1 MQYSQDTIT
10 AIATPM
16 GVGAVGIVR
25 MSGPQSLDII
35 NQIFRSPGCKLK
47 PYQLKHGWISDR
59 HGSILDEVLVSFMA
73 GPRSYTGED
82 IVEINCHGNP
92 AILEGVMDTLISLGA
107 REAQPGEFTK
117 RAYLNNKMDLTQA
130 EAVLEMINA
139 PTQTG
144 ITLARN
150 KLKGLLGQK
159 ISQLRQSLEELK
171 RQLCLAVD
179 FPEEEIECLSR
190 EELTDSVRKCIVEI
204 ENLIADYDQGKIW
217 TDGVL
222 SVLTGRVNAGKSSL
236 MNSILGRERAIVT
249 DLPGTTRDYLEES
262 INLKGLPVRL
272 VDTAGLRKTSDHIEQ
287 KGMDRGRE
295 LIDSADV
302 LILVL
307 DSTIEPSSTDVEI
320 CEALG
325 DKLIVVLN
333 KWDKIKEPIQSILDI
348 EQKYE
353 DVIRVSAKTG
363 QGISDLIAG
372 IRQKSLSKGGEI
384 SPGTMIPNLR
394 QKKCLEKAGMELSK
408 LIDEALSEIPY
419 DLMAARLDYAC
430 SELDQV
436 TGRITPDD
444 VLNSIFDNFCIG
456 K

>member
-1 MQYSQDTIT
+1 MQHSQDTIT

-16 GVGAVGIVR
+16 GVGAVGIIR
-25 MSGPQSLDII
+25 MSGHQSLDII
-35 NQIFRSPGCKLK
+35 GKIFRPSGGKLK
-47 PYQLKHGWISDR
+47 PYQLKHGWISDM
-59 HGSILDEVLVSFMA
+59 HGNILDEVLVSFMP

-107 REAQPGEFTK
+107 GEAQPGEFTK

-144 ITLARN
+144 IILARN

-179 FPEEEIECLSR
+179 FPEEEIECLSPK
-190 EELTDSVRKCIVEI
+190 ELTDSVRQCLIEM
-204 ENLIADYDQGKIW
+204 ENLIADFDQGRIW

-272 VDTAGLRKTSDHIEQ
+272 VDTAGLRKTCDHIEQ

-295 LIDSADV
+295 LIDSADI

-307 DSTIEPSSTDVEI
+307 DSTVEPSSTDMEI
-320 CEALG
+320 CEASG

-333 KWDKIKEPIQSILDI
+333 KWDKIKEPMQPILDI
-348 EQKYE
+348 ERKYE

-363 QGISDLIAG
+363 QGISELTAR
-372 IRQKSLSKGGEI
+372 IRQKSLSTGREI
-384 SPGTMIPNLR
+384 SSGTMIPNLR
-394 QKKCLEKAGMELSK
+394 QKKCLEKASTELKS
-408 LIDEALSEIPY
+408 LIDEALSGIPY
-419 DLMAARLDYAC
+419 DLLASRLDYAC